1 MASSSGSSKNGGTAA
16 RPSARLLIAP
26 NLGNLSEMNKKA
38 RFLATFFI
46 GLALSGAICVMVLAV
61 FYFLW
66 SLTFDL
72 KDVGKIPERS
82 SVYDMDGQV
91 YSRLRGENRIL
102 VESGKISPA
111 FRSALLAREDSRFY
125 EHFGI
130 DPIGIG
136 RAFIRDIAHLHV
148 REGGSTITQQLARNS
163 FPLGGRNLNRKIL
176 EAFVALRIESSYSK
190 PQILQFYANRIYF
203 GSGVYGLETASQ
215 AYFGKSSADLSLS
228 EGALLAGLIRSPN
241 RYSPRTNMEGA
252 IAQRDDVLDRMA
264 ELKLITSSQA
274 ATAKNSPVR
283 LSNRHISMPQE
294 NYAMDAIYRDL
305 QGIVS
310 QDSIDSGGLRIYT
323 SLDPELQHAAE
334 QATDTLLTQVENKS
348 SYKHPKKSDFTDQA
362 RAAEEPTAYLQGAVV
377 VIDNRSGAIRT
388 LVGGRDYR
396 DSKYNRAFQAYRQV
410 GSIFKP
416 FVYAAA
422 YGRGMM
428 PGTGIDDSP
437 LRRGEVS
444 AAPNWHPDNSDRE
457 NHGILPARSGL
468 IFSRNT
474 MTIRVGE
481 MATLDR
487 VISMGQ
493 SAGFARAIPHLPAIY
508 LGAFESDLKDVTAA
522 YSAFAAN
529 GRRQEPYL
537 IERIDD
543 GDGKVVYQAHPSQK
557 QVMSPAIA
565 WMIAQTVRGV
575 IEHGTAASA
584 KSLGLTR
591 YAAGKTGTTDDYKD
605 AWFAGF
611 TNSLTCGVWVGFDQ
625 PQSIEEHGYGATLAL
640 PIWVK
645 VMEKASRQKYPDGP
659 FPPPERL
666 VRTRLCSVSNRL
678 ATDGCSAA
686 GDSYEIMLPQSM
698 VPAQSC
704 PVHNGRQFGRE
715 DFSNHLFQSL
725 RHLFGG

>member
-1 MASSSGSSKNGGTAA
+1 MKRKT
-16 RPSARLLIAP
+16 
-26 NLGNLSEMNKKA
+26 
-38 RFLATFFI
+38 RFLGPLFI
-46 GLALSGAICVMVLAV
+46 GFALSGAICLFVLGV
-61 FYFLW
+61 FYFAW
-66 SLTFDL
+66 SLTFNL
-72 KDVGKIPERS
+72 KEVGKIPERS
-82 SVYDMDGQV
+82 SVYDMDGRI

-102 VESGKISPA
+102 IESGKISPS
-111 FRSALLAREDSRFY
+111 FKSALLAREDSRFY
-125 EHFGI
+125 QHHGI
-130 DPIGIG
+130 DLVGIA
-136 RAFIRDIAHLHV
+136 RALLRDVAHLGV

-163 FPLGGRNLNRKIL
+163 FLLGGRNLSRKIL
-176 EAFVALRIESSYSK
+176 EAFIALRIEASYSK
-190 PQILQFYANRIYF
+190 AQILECYANRIYF

-228 EGALLAGLIRSPN
+228 EAALLAGLIRSPN

-252 IAQRDDVLDRMA
+252 LAQRDDVLDRMA
-264 ELKLITSSQA
+264 ELKLISSSQA
-274 ATAKNSPVR
+274 SGAKKAPVHLSSRHSPA
-283 LSNRHISMPQE
+283 NQE

-310 QDSIDSGGLRIYT
+310 QDAIDSGGLRIYT
-323 SLDPELQHAAE
+323 SLDPDLQRTAE
-334 QATDTLLTQVENKS
+334 QATDSLLTQVEDKPN
-348 SYKHPKKSDFTDQA
+348 YKHPKKSDFSDQS
-362 RAAEEPTAYLQGAVV
+362 RAAEEQTTYLQGAVV
-377 VIDNRSGAIRT
+377 AMDNRTGAIRA

-396 DSKYNRAFQAYRQV
+396 DSKYNRAFQASRQV

-422 YGRGMM
+422 YSRGMM

-444 AAPNWHPDNSDRE
+444 AAPSWHPDNSDRE
-457 NHGILPARSGL
+457 NHGILPARNGL

-481 MATLDR
+481 LATLDR
-487 VISMGQ
+487 VIAIGE
-493 SAGFARAIPHLPAIY
+493 AVEFARSIPRLPAIY

-522 YSAFAAN
+522 YSAFAAQ
-529 GRRQEPYL
+529 GQRKEPYL

-543 GDGKVVYQAHPSQK
+543 ADGKIIYQAHSSHK
-557 QVMSPAIA
+557 RVMSPAIA

-584 KSLGLTR
+584 KALGLTR

-605 AWFAGF
+605 AWFVGF

-625 PQSIEEHGYGATLAL
+625 PQTIEEHGYGATLAL
-640 PIWVK
+640 PVWVK
-645 VMEKASRQKYPDGP
+645 IIEKASRQKYPDGP
-659 FPPPERL
+659 FPAPEPL

-678 ATDGCSAA
+678 ATEGCAAA
-686 GDSYEIMLPQSM
+686 GDSYEIMLPQSI
-698 VPAQSC
+698 VPTQYC
-704 PVHNGRQFGRE
+704 PVHEGRQLGESGGAPPGQRSDSE
-715 DFSNHLFQSL
+715 DFTGHLLKSL

>member
-1 MASSSGSSKNGGTAA
+1 
-16 RPSARLLIAP
+16 
-26 NLGNLSEMNKKA
+26 MNKKI
-38 RFLATFFI
+38 RFLGTFFI
-46 GLALSGAICVMVLAV
+46 GLVVSGALSLLVVGA
-61 FYFLW
+61 FYFAW

-82 SVYDMDGQV
+82 SVYDMDGRL

-102 VESGKISPA
+102 IESGKISPS
-111 FRSALLAREDSRFY
+111 FRLALLAREDSRFY
-125 EHFGI
+125 SHHGI
-130 DPIGIG
+130 DPIGVA
-136 RAFIRDIAHLHV
+136 RAFLRDVVHLRV

-163 FPLGGRNLNRKIL
+163 FSLGGRNLSRKIL
-176 EAFVALRIESSYSK
+176 EAFVALRIESAYSK
-190 PQILQFYANRIYF
+190 DQILEFYANRIYF

-215 AYFGKSSADLSLS
+215 TYFGKSSADLGLS
-228 EGALLAGLIRSPN
+228 EAALLAGLIRSPN
-241 RYSPRTNMEGA
+241 RFSPRTNLQGA
-252 IAQRDDVLDRMA
+252 INQRDEVLDRMT
-264 ELKLITSSQA
+264 ELKVVPSSQA
-274 ATAKNSPVR
+274 EDAKKASVH
-283 LSNRHISMPQE
+283 LTNRHVAAAQE
-294 NYAMDAIYRDL
+294 NYAMDAIYREL
-305 QGIVS
+305 QGLVS
-310 QDSIDSGGLRIYT
+310 QDAIDGGGLRIYT
-323 SLDPELQHAAE
+323 SLDPELQRTAE
-334 QATDTLLTQVENKS
+334 QATDNLLTQVENKPN
-348 SYKHPKKSDFTDQA
+348 YKHPKKSDFSQQS
-362 RAAEEPTAYLQGAVV
+362 RAAEEQTTYLQGAVV
-377 VIDNRSGAIRT
+377 AMDNRTGAIRA

-396 DSKYNRAFQAYRQV
+396 DSRYNRALQAYRQV

-422 YGRGMM
+422 YSRGMM

-437 LRRGEVS
+437 LHRGEVS
-444 AAPNWHPDNSDRE
+444 AAPNWHPDNSERE
-457 NHGILPARSGL
+457 NHGILPARNGL

-481 MATLDR
+481 LATLDR
-487 VISMGQ
+487 VISIGEA
-493 SAGFARAIPHLPAIY
+493 AGFARSIPRFPSIY

-522 YSAFAAN
+522 YSAFAAQ
-529 GRRQEPYL
+529 GQRKEPYL

-543 GDGKVVYQAHPSQK
+543 VDGKVISQAHSSHK

-625 PQSIEEHGYGATLAL
+625 PQTIQERGYGATLAL

-645 VMEKASRQKYPDGP
+645 IMEKASRQKYPDGP
-659 FPPPERL
+659 FPAPEPL
-666 VRTRLCSVSNRL
+666 VRARLCSVSNRL
-678 ATDGCSAA
+678 ATDACAAA

-704 PVHNGRQFGRE
+704 PVHDGGQLGQSGGTPEQQGEHE
-715 DFSNHLFQSL
+715 DFTSHLLRSL
-725 RHLFGG
+725 RHLFRG

>member
-1 MASSSGSSKNGGTAA
+1 MSKKT
-16 RPSARLLIAP
+16 
-26 NLGNLSEMNKKA
+26 
-38 RFLATFFI
+38 RFLGTLLI
-46 GLALSGAICVMVLAV
+46 GLALSGALCLMVLAV
-61 FYFLW
+61 FYFAW

-82 SVYDMDGQV
+82 SVYDMDGRV

-102 VESGKISPA
+102 IESGKISPA

-130 DPIGIG
+130 DPIGVA
-136 RAFIRDIAHLHV
+136 RAFMRDVAHLRV

-163 FPLGGRNLNRKIL
+163 FPLGGRNLSRKIL
-176 EAFVALRIESSYSK
+176 EAFVALRIESTYSK
-190 PQILQFYANRIYF
+190 AQILQFYANRIYF
-203 GSGVYGLETASQ
+203 GSGLYGLETASQ
-215 AYFGKSSADLSLS
+215 AYFAKPSADLSLS

-264 ELKLITSSQA
+264 ELKLISSSQA
-274 ATAKNSPVR
+274 GAAKNAQIH
-283 LSNRHISMPQE
+283 LSNRHIPTTQE

-310 QDSIDSGGLRIYT
+310 QDAIDSGGLRIYT
-323 SLDPELQHAAE
+323 SLDPELQRAAE
-334 QATDTLLTQVENKS
+334 QATDTLLAQVENKPN
-348 SYKHPKKSDFTDQA
+348 YKHPRKSDFTEQS

-377 VIDNRSGAIRT
+377 AIDNRTGAIRA

-422 YGRGMM
+422 YARGMM

-437 LRRGEVS
+437 LRRGEIA
-444 AAPNWHPDNSDRE
+444 AAPTWHPGNSDRE
-457 NHGILPARSGL
+457 NHGILPARNGL

-474 MTIRVGE
+474 MTIRIGE
-481 MATLDR
+481 LATLDR
-487 VISMGQ
+487 VVSIGQ
-493 SAGFARAIPHLPAIY
+493 SAGFARTIPRLPSIY

-522 YSAFAAN
+522 YSTFAAN

-543 GDGKVVYQAHPSQK
+543 TDGKVVYQAHPTQK
-557 QVMSPAIA
+557 QAMSPAIA

-625 PQSIEEHGYGATLAL
+625 PQTIEDHGYGATLAL

-659 FPPPERL
+659 FPAPERL

-678 ATDGCSAA
+678 ATEACAAA

-704 PVHNGRQFGRE
+704 PVHDGRQLGESSGPREQHTGRE
-715 DFSNHLFQSL
+715 DFTSHLFQSL